1 MTKIEDSIGRIL
13 IADQDE
19 SFLSATTDLLQKEGY
34 VCTPVRDGLEALQA
48 LKGHEFDLLI
58 TEIQMTGNQEL
69 ELIRAV
75 PIYTEGI
82 PVIIYTAGPS
92 LGTAIASNQL
102 GVSAYFIK
110 PVEFS
115 VLLHHVKMNIANYH
129 NHNRSMDAREGLQY
143 CQDKMGQI
151 DLLTSAITETVQVLE
166 TTKSSF
172 KSKKLAALRRK
183 LERLLA
189 SRQPE

>member
-1 MTKIEDSIGRIL
+1 MDDSIGRLL

-19 SFLSATTDLLQKEGY
+19 SFLSAITDLLQKEGY
-34 VCTPVRDGLEALQA
+34 ICTPVRDGLEALQA
-48 LKGHEFDLLI
+48 LRGQEFDLMI

-69 ELIRAV
+69 ELVRAV

-82 PVIIYTAGPS
+82 PVIIYTAYPS

-102 GVSAYFIK
+102 GVFAYFIK

-115 VLLHHVKMNIANYH
+115 VLLHHVKMNIANFH
-129 NHNRSMDAREGLQY
+129 NHIRSMGAREELQN
-143 CQDKMGQI
+143 CQDKLGQI
-151 DLLTSAITETVQVLE
+151 DLLTSAITETIQVLE

-183 LERLLA
+183 LERLIA
-189 SRQPE
+189 EE